1 MSEFQ
6 GVGVARLLRAQH
18 PQARVVCLPGPRA
31 RGERAR
37 PRGAAFL
44 RELGLAPGAVLW
56 SCREHEPPPIAAA
69 LSDAVDVVINND
81 VFPAVK
87 KEETAWAPSRLA
99 RTLSALT
106 VFFLRRTSLLLGP

>member
-1 MSEFQ
+1 MP
-6 GVGVARLLRAQH
+6 ARTARSRRAG
-18 PQARVVCLPGPRA
+18 ATAAVPRFCA
-31 RGERAR
+31 SSASR
-37 PRGAAFL
+37 PA
-44 RELGLAPGAVLW
+44 LW

-69 LSDAVDVVINND
+69 LSDAADAVINND

-87 KEETAWAPSRLA
+87 KEETAGAPTRLA